1 MSGHGLALTEPDG
14 SDSAT
19 TGPRVISATT
29 NGELATLA
37 TFPVNAGVA
46 IVTQLTPNTARQ
58 GAAIS
63 LAVTGRFTNFAAG
76 TTASLGAGIIV
87 NSVTP
92 TSSTQA
98 TVVVTIEPAAALG
111 TRNLTL
117 TTGGNSVTLTDA
129 LTVTRSDAS
138 LVSAVPATVPQGVAQ
153 TITVTGLL
161 TNFVTGTTT
170 VAVSGAGITNGVLTI
185 VNPTTLTLAL
195 TVSDTAAGGARDI
208 TVSTGGELV
217 TLVGGLTIVPGT
229 PLITVFIPGTIA
241 QQQTVTATFTT
252 RFLALS
258 APVTVTFPTGP
269 RISATNVVLLNPTQ
283 FTADITVQGPA
294 AIASFTGAS
303 IALSESGTVTV
314 TGVGTSFEAGLTT
327 ADFGPG
333 VTTTVTVISPTEATV
348 SAVVAANAAP
358 DVRPLILRTGGETA
372 ASSAGGFTVV
382 AATPL
387 LSSVTPN
394 GFKSNATVAVTATG
408 ENLSGAT
415 FALGGGA
422 GVNATSVSTTSMS
435 ATFSLNLAGAAIG
448 DYPLVATTAGS
459 SSLTTLEPG
468 NTFRVIQPTGF
479 ADSTISI
486 LNLFFDPVNN
496 TPAALRSTFSPPVSV
511 VNVFFDPWSTVT
523 NVTTASSPNLVVRNT
538 AVAPDAISL
547 TPKPEPSATAAR
559 TGKLP
564 LTLGLEEKVYPG
576 QTLRLQVA
584 DVDGQAGSVTTVLA
598 NRVAIATLSADEPDV
613 LFTVP
618 YGVATLEIQLLIRDA
633 DGTERSSQPVAL
645 AITQDAGQEVAGV
658 ARRADGQAAAAVDL
672 TLYAGGLTAEVFLF
686 EQALAQRPDLTDL
699 SPARRFV
706 ATSVNQPNPEAV
718 FGADPLGL
726 GRAQDVTVR
735 YRGWLFIEQRG
746 TYRFWLDGRAGAS
759 FLLDG
764 KPYDTEVELKAGF
777 YSVEIV
783 YWNGVGPESLVWT
796 WQAPGGRREPVS
808 PQVLRTRLPGTL
820 KTSES
825 GELL

>member
-1 MSGHGLALTEPDG
+1 
-14 SDSAT
+14 
-19 TGPRVISATT
+19 
-29 NGELATLA
+29 
-37 TFPVNAGVA
+37 
-46 IVTQLTPNTARQ
+46 
-58 GAAIS
+58 
-63 LAVTGRFTNFAAG
+63 
-76 TTASLGAGIIV
+76 
-87 NSVTP
+87 
-92 TSSTQA
+92 
-98 TVVVTIEPAAALG
+98 
-111 TRNLTL
+111 
-117 TTGGNSVTLTDA
+117 
-129 LTVTRSDAS
+129 
-138 LVSAVPATVPQGVAQ
+138 
-153 TITVTGLL
+153 
-161 TNFVTGTTT
+161 
-170 VAVSGAGITNGVLTI
+170 
-185 VNPTTLTLAL
+185 
-195 TVSDTAAGGARDI
+195 
-208 TVSTGGELV
+208 
-217 TLVGGLTIVPGT
+217 
-229 PLITVFIPGTIA
+229 
-241 QQQTVTATFTT
+241 
-252 RFLALS
+252 
-258 APVTVTFPTGP
+258 
-269 RISATNVVLLNPTQ
+269 
-283 FTADITVQGPA
+283 
-294 AIASFTGAS
+294 
-303 IALSESGTVTV
+303 
-314 TGVGTSFEAGLTT
+314 
-327 ADFGPG
+327 
-333 VTTTVTVISPTEATV
+333 
-348 SAVVAANAAP
+348 
-358 DVRPLILRTGGETA
+358 
-372 ASSAGGFTVV
+372 
-382 AATPL
+382 
-387 LSSVTPN
+387 
-394 GFKSNATVAVTATG
+394 
-408 ENLSGAT
+408 
-415 FALGGGA
+415 
-422 GVNATSVSTTSMS
+422 
-435 ATFSLNLAGAAIG
+435 
-448 DYPLVATTAGS
+448 
-459 SSLTTLEPG
+459 
-468 NTFRVIQPTGF
+468 
-479 ADSTISI
+479 
-486 LNLFFDPVNN
+486 
-496 TPAALRSTFSPPVSV
+496 

-658 ARRADGQAAAAVDL
+658 ARRADGQTAAAVDL